1 MPIKPTYNKQAIDR
15 KVEELAARQRAAI
28 VERLKAIGEQC
39 VNEARNLPSLSRDNP
54 AALKPHQPNYIDDT
68 GNLRS
73 SIGYLLL
80 ADGRAEKEYFPGRG
94 EGADRGKELA
104 AKVAAAHPSGF
115 VLVVVAGME
124 YAKYVSDKGYD
135 VLDTARLTA
144 ERLLRNLMAKM
155 RK

>member
-1 MPIKPTYNKQAIDR
+1 MPIKQRNDRQSLNR
-15 KVEELAARQRAAI
+15 KVEAAVERQKAAI
-28 VERLKAIGEQC
+28 LMRLKAIGEQC
-39 VNEARNLPSLSRDNP
+39 VNEARNLPSLSRDDP
-54 AALKPHQPNYIDDT
+54 EALKPHQPNYIDDT

-73 SIGYLLL
+73 SIGYLVL

-94 EGADRGKELA
+94 EGADKGKDLA